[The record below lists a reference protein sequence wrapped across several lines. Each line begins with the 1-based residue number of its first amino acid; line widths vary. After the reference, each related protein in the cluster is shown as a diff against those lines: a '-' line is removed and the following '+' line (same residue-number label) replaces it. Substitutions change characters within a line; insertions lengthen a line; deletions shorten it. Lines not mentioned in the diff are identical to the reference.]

1 MNQTI
6 YGLLALLPI
15 VLCGIFLIG
24 LQWSAKKTMPIIL
37 VVTAALAIFIWD
49 MTLNRVSSSIIQGL
63 VITVSVLWIVFG
75 AIFLLNTLKHTGAI
89 AVIRAGFT
97 NVSPDRRV
105 QAIIIAW
112 CFGCFL
118 EGASGFGTAA
128 AIAAP
133 LLVAVGFP
141 ALGAVLMGMMIQST
155 PVSFGAVGTPI
166 VIGVNDGLDKAA
178 ISAQLAQQGVQ
189 WGEFLQLITS
199 QVAIIHGVIGTF
211 MPLFMVM
218 MLTRFFGKNKSWREG
233 FAIWPFA
240 IFAGLAFT
248 IPYMITGVFLGP
260 EFPSLVGGLVSITIV
275 VNAAKRGFLVPKTT
289 WDFEP
294 QKNWPREWLGKLV
307 VSKEDTTLT
316 LSDKKMSTLMAWFPY
331 LLVALLLVFSRVF
344 TGFQSLLNSVA
355 VDLTSILGE
364 TDISASFSPLYLPGG
379 LLLISALVAAAFQTR
394 KPVSAL
400 NSAFKESGKTVLGA
414 GFVLIFTIP
423 MVRIFINSGIN
434 LSDVASM
441 PVASAE
447 LFSGTFG
454 NVFPLI
460 SATIGALGAFIAGSN
475 TVSNM
480 MFSQFQYEA
489 AMSLHIS
496 PSLIIAAQA
505 VGAAAGNMVAI
516 HNVVAASAT
525 VGLLGMEGA
534 TLRRTILPTI
544 YYVLF
549 CGIIVMAAIYIFGF
563 QGPLAS

>member
-15 VLCGIFLIG
+15 VLCGILLIG

-37 VVTAALAIFIWD
+37 AVTAGLALFIWD
-49 MTLNRVSSSIIQGL
+49 MTLNRVSSSIIQGM

-112 CFGCFL
+112 CFGTFL
-118 EGASGFGTAA
+118 EGAAGFGTPA

-133 LLVAVGFP
+133 LLVAIGFP

-166 VIGVNDGLDKAA
+166 VIGVNKGLDTAA
-178 ISAQLAQQGVQ
+178 ISAQLAQEGLE
-189 WGEFLQLITS
+189 WADFLQLITS

-211 MPLFMVM
+211 MPLIMVM
-218 MLTRFFGKNKSWREG
+218 MLTRFFGKNKSWKEG

-248 IPYMITGVFLGP
+248 IPYTLTGVFLGP
-260 EFPSLVGGLVSITIV
+260 EFPSLVGGLVSVAIV

-294 QKNWPREWLGKLV
+294 QKNWPSEWMGKLV
-307 VSKEDTTLT
+307 VSKDDLT
-316 LSDKKMSTLMAWFPY
+316 PNLDGKNMSTVMAWFPY
-331 LLVALLLVFSRVF
+331 LLVALLLVCSRVF
-344 TGFQSLLNSVA
+344 EGFKSFLNGATLDFASLL
-355 VDLTSILGE
+355 GE
-364 TDISASFSPLYLPGG
+364 ADISASFSPLYLPGG
-379 LLLISALVAAAFQTR
+379 LLLISALVAAAFQT
-394 KPVSAL
+394 KKSGSAL

-434 LSDVASM
+434 LSDVSSM

-447 LFSGTFG
+447 LFAGTFG
-454 NVFPLI
+454 SAFPLI

-480 MFSQFQYEA
+480 MFSQFQFEA

-496 PSLIIAAQA
+496 PSLVIAAQA
-505 VGAAAGNMVAI
+505 VGAAAGNMIAI

-534 TLRRTILPTI
+534 TLRRTILPTL

-549 CGIIVMAAIYIFGF
+549 CGIIVMAAIYLFGF
-563 QGPLAS
+563 QGPLA

>member
-1 MNQTI
+1 
-6 YGLLALLPI
+6 
-15 VLCGIFLIG
+15 
-24 LQWSAKKTMPIIL
+24 
-37 VVTAALAIFIWD
+37 
-49 MTLNRVSSSIIQGL
+49 
-63 VITVSVLWIVFG
+63 
-75 AIFLLNTLKHTGAI
+75 
-89 AVIRAGFT
+89 
-97 NVSPDRRV
+97 
-105 QAIIIAW
+105 
-112 CFGCFL
+112 
-118 EGASGFGTAA
+118 
-128 AIAAP
+128 
-133 LLVAVGFP
+133 
-141 ALGAVLMGMMIQST
+141 
-155 PVSFGAVGTPI
+155 
-166 VIGVNDGLDKAA
+166 
-178 ISAQLAQQGVQ
+178 
-189 WGEFLQLITS
+189 
-199 QVAIIHGVIGTF
+199 
-211 MPLFMVM
+211 
-218 MLTRFFGKNKSWREG
+218 
-233 FAIWPFA
+233 
-240 IFAGLAFT
+240 
-248 IPYMITGVFLGP
+248 MITGVFLGP

-275 VNAAKRGFLVPKTT
+275 VNAAKRGFLVPKTI

-294 QKNWPREWLGKLV
+294 QKNWPSEWLGKLV
-307 VSKEDTTLT
+307 VSKEDITLT

-394 KPVSAL
+394 KPVRAL

-460 SATIGALGAFIAGSN
+460 GPTIGALGAFIAGSN

-489 AMSLHIS
+489 AMSLNIS

-505 VGAAAGNMVAI
+505 VGAAAGNMIAI

-525 VGLLGMEGA
+525 VGLLGMEGS
-534 TLRRTILPTI
+534 TLRRTILPTL

-563 QGPLAS
+563 QGPLA